1 MKVQSRA
8 CVRAKKETFPCLSCL
23 SVCAGFRIA
32 SPSSSISSF
41 LLLLL
46 FIHWNWN
53 GFSKEI
59 NKSTKFY
66 YFTFFLL
73 FFFIFFILY
82 LFPPTAANF
91 LFFFQRHQRI
101 YLNVCIFFFGHSW
114 PNSANREHI
123 KKKWPHNV
131 SIEFEITT
139 PLAKEY

>member
-66 YFTFFLL
+66 YFTFFFYFL
-73 FFFIFFILY
+73 FFSFFIFFRPPLQISSF
-82 LFPPTAANF
+82 FPTGSAH
-91 LFFFQRHQRI
+91 L
-101 YLNVCIFFFGHSW
+101 LECVCIFFFGHSW